1 MVSKW
6 AFFASFYFLSLVLF
20 SPPFFFF
27 VGLLGFIFGGDVLGF
42 LWFWL
47 VGWFAGLLGF

>member
-20 SPPFFFF
+20 SPPFFF